1 MEIWR
6 NQMNPQEKEILKEFR
21 KKVTER
27 FPSSQVIL
35 FGSRA
40 RGDAG
45 PQSDADVV
53 VILKST
59 PSDEDQEYISD
70 SAWETGYLYGLV
82 IVPVVFSLEEWESGP
97 ERFSLLVQAVQSE
110 GIPL

>member
-1 MEIWR
+1 MK
-6 NQMNPQEKEILKEFR
+6 PKEKEILKNFR
-21 KKVTER
+21 EKISQR
-27 FPSSQVIL
+27 FPTAQVIL

-53 VILKST
+53 VILKNS
-59 PSDEDQEYISD
+59 PSEEDREFISD
-70 SAWETGYLYGLV
+70 SAWEAGYLYGLV

-97 ERFSLLVQAVQSE
+97 ERLSLLVQAVHLE
-110 GIPL
+110 GVPL

>member
-1 MEIWR
+1 
-6 NQMNPQEKEILKEFR
+6 MNPQEEEILKKFR
-21 KKVTER
+21 GKVTAR

-53 VILKST
+53 VILKNSF
-59 PSDEDQEYISD
+59 SEEDQEFISD
-70 SAWETGYLYGLV
+70 SAWETGYPYGLV

-110 GIPL
+110 GVPL

>member
-1 MEIWR
+1 
-6 NQMNPQEKEILKEFR
+6 MNPQENEILKKFR
-21 KKVTER
+21 EKVTDR

-53 VILKST
+53 VILKNA
-59 PSDEDQEYISD
+59 PSEGDQEFISD
-70 SAWETGYLYGLV
+70 SAWEAGYPYGLV

-97 ERFSLLVQAVQSE
+97 ERFSLLLQAVQSE
-110 GIPL
+110 GVPL

>member
-1 MEIWR
+1 
-6 NQMNPQEKEILKEFR
+6 MNPQEKEILKKFR
-21 KKVTER
+21 EKVAER

-53 VILKST
+53 VILKNA
-59 PSDEDQEYISD
+59 PSEEDQEFISD
-70 SAWETGYLYGLV
+70 SAWETGYPYGLV

-97 ERFSLLVQAVQSE
+97 ERFSLLVKAVQSE
-110 GIPL
+110 GVPL

>member
-1 MEIWR
+1 M
-6 NQMNPQEKEILKEFR
+6 NQQDKKILNDFKEKISQ
-21 KKVTER
+21 R

-53 VILKST
+53 VILKDT
-59 PSDEDQEYISD
+59 PSEEDQEFISD
-70 SAWETGYLYGLV
+70 SAWEAGYPYGVV
-82 IVPVVFSLEEWESGP
+82 IVPVVFSREEWESGP
-97 ERFSLLVQAVQSE
+97 ERFSLLVQAVQTE
-110 GIPL
+110 GVPL

>member
-1 MEIWR
+1 MSPPE
-6 NQMNPQEKEILKEFR
+6 EEILKGF
-21 KKVTER
+21 KER
-27 FPSSQVIL
+27 ISHRFSAAQVIL

-40 RGDAG
+40 RGDAD

-53 VILKST
+53 VILKNS
-59 PSDEDQEYISD
+59 PSEEDQEFISD
-70 SAWETGYLYGLV
+70 SAWEAGYPYGLV

-110 GIPL
+110 GVRL

>member
-1 MEIWR
+1 
-6 NQMNPQEKEILKEFR
+6 MNPQEKEILKEFR
-21 KKVTER
+21 EKVTER

-53 VILKST
+53 VILKNA
-59 PSDEDQEYISD
+59 PSEEDEDFISD
-70 SAWETGYLYGLV
+70 SAWETGYPYGLV

-97 ERFSLLVQAVQSE
+97 ERFSLLVKAVQTE
-110 GIPL
+110 GVPL

>member
-1 MEIWR
+1 MI
-6 NQMNPQEKEILKEFR
+6 PQENEILKSF
-21 KKVTER
+21 KKKISQR
-27 FPSSQVIL
+27 FPLSQVIL

-53 VILKST
+53 VILKDA
-59 PSDEDQEYISD
+59 PSEEDREFISD
-70 SAWETGYLYGLV
+70 SAWETGYPYGLV

-110 GIPL
+110 GVRL

>member
-1 MEIWR
+1 MGR
-6 NQMNPQEKEILKEFR
+6 QENEILRDFHEKISLR
-21 KKVTER
+21 Y
-27 FPSSQVIL
+27 PGSQIIL

-53 VILKST
+53 VILRNP
-59 PSDEDQEYISD
+59 PSEADQEFISD
-70 SAWETGYLYGLV
+70 AAWEAGYPYGLV
-82 IVPVVFSLEEWESGP
+82 IVPVVFGLDEWENGP

-110 GIPL
+110 GIRL